1 MRKLTA
7 LSGVV
12 LSAVLPESAGGA
24 VFQMQLCKGANMKD
38 KNSRVIPPGQF
49 GSPFF
54 EPSLSMG
61 GFEPKVIPFG
71 AESNPFFDLD
81 RFFEQGA
88 SGGTDFPS
96 ALAGVFDSL
105 PHDHRYDRFQ
115 LVITDGDPLAGL
127 SGVEVE
133 ARSDALAR
141 LIADLKPGE
150 QLVCLD
156 YSGAQPPF
164 PGEDAPRVIAS
175 RPAEG

>member
-1 MRKLTA
+1 MGVVGKLTTPA
-7 LSGVV
+7 GVV

-24 VFQMQLCKGANMKD
+24 VFQMQQCKGANMND
-38 KNSRVIPPGQF
+38 QNSRVIPPGQF

-61 GFEPKVIPFG
+61 SPKPKVIPFG
-71 AESNPFFDLD
+71 SEPNPFFDL
-81 RFFEQGA
+81 GHT
-88 SGGTDFPS
+88 GGTDFAS

-115 LVITDGDPLAGL
+115 LVITDGDQLAGL
-127 SGVEVE
+127 SEAEVE

-175 RPAEG
+175 RPA